1 MQRVSDSW
9 RSTMG
14 STAIAVVLAFC
25 NETAELKDSDADRQE
40 FATQYL
46 DDLRF
51 LYEKSDGDNPRVST
65 STDYQSFLYILM
77 DFIEIQ
83 GRFPWPLCFANIRC
97 PSQLC
102 QGCHKDR
109 WA

>member
-25 NETAELKDSDADRQE
+25 NENPELKDSDANRQE
-40 FATQYL
+40 FASQYL

-51 LYEKSDGDNPRVST
+51 LYQKSDGADVKVS
-65 STDYQSFLYILM
+65 SM
-77 DFIEIQ
+77 FI
-83 GRFPWPLCFANIRC
+83 
-97 PSQLC
+97 
-102 QGCHKDR
+102 
-109 WA
+109 